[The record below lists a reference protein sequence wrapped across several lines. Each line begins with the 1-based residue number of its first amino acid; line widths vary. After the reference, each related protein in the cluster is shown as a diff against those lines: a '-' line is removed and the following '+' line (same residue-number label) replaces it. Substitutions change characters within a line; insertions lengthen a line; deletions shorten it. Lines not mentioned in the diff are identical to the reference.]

1 MRSNTWQGN
10 DMQFCEWQEGR
21 IENSIIWFDYCKILY
36 IYIHADGAKE
46 GEILFQICVRCR
58 HRTQVLVRRDD
69 NGRWPWHASKIWLG
83 QCGPWRAGPI
93 GESAMIRFPWLI
105 GLKRRLYISL
115 HSRITYCMLW
125 SSSHGKFFS
134 VHQYQHL
141 DNLVPN
147 GMHMLQPVTVITA
160 YSNCGWPHPQRCF
173 KKNILQKLADVWCK
187 ATMQHV
193 QAQTPSLFRCLLY
206 HISTWFAKRSG
217 IDTKHH
223 HLQQHHQCFGEG
235 KAGTTPSKH
244 RAFPWDWIDPK
255 PVSGV

>member
-1 MRSNTWQGN
+1 MKYYNLARLYV
-10 DMQFCEWQEGR
+10 M
-21 IENSIIWFDYCKILY
+21 IIKSW
-36 IYIHADGAKE
+36 
-46 GEILFQICVRCR
+46 EILFSPPISALEQPCP
-58 HRTQVLVRRDD
+58 
-69 NGRWPWHASKIWLG
+69 WPA
-83 QCGPWRAGPI
+83 Q
-93 GESAMIRFPWLI
+93 
-105 GLKRRLYISL
+105 
-115 HSRITYCMLW
+115 
-125 SSSHGKFFS
+125 
-134 VHQYQHL
+134 
-141 DNLVPN
+141 N
-147 GMHMLQPVTVITA
+147 GMHMLQPVTVIAA

-173 KKNILQKLADVWCK
+173 KKKILQKLGDVWCK

-193 QAQTPSLFRCLLY
+193 QAQTPCLFRCLLY